1 VSRLCVFGGRS
12 EGLGLAFVSIGIT
25 TCLVATIVSLLI
37 FMGVR
42 VQKACSGQNPEGNKF
57 VRDVQEEHGT
67 EPTFKET
74 FAALLV
80 AAVELNNK
88 KNKKKG

>member
-1 VSRLCVFGGRS
+1 
-12 EGLGLAFVSIGIT
+12 
-25 TCLVATIVSLLI
+25 
-37 FMGVR
+37 MGVR